1 MRITALDEYGLRC
14 LLAIA
19 LKGSG
24 AQLSIPEIAEME
36 GISESYVGKLL
47 SLLRKG
53 KLINAVR
60 GRAGGFSLARSPE
73 NITLLEA
80 VTTLGGP
87 LLDPDHCSRY
97 TGLLEKCVHFE
108 CCSVRYILGG
118 LAESVAEFLSQ
129 TTLKDIIEADDLNN
143 KDWQEGISRTNN
155 LLPEKK
161 HAKQTV
167 FKI

>member
-1 MRITALDEYGLRC
+1 MRITALEEYGLRC

-19 LKGSG
+19 IKGPG

-36 GISESYVGKLL
+36 GLSGSYVGKLL
-47 SLLRKG
+47 SLLKKG
-53 KLINAVR
+53 RLINAVR

-143 KDWQEGISRTNN
+143 EDWQEGISRTNK
-155 LLPEKK
+155 LLPEKNRV
-161 HAKQTV
+161 KQTGFRV
-167 FKI
+167 

>member
-19 LKGSG
+19 VKGPG
-24 AQLSIPEIAEME
+24 AQLSIPEIAELE

-47 SLLRKG
+47 SLLKKG

-60 GRAGGFSLARSPE
+60 GRAGGFSLAHSPE
-73 NITLLEA
+73 DITLLEA
-80 VTTLGGP
+80 VTT
-87 LLDPDHCSRY
+87 
-97 TGLLEKCVHFE
+97 
-108 CCSVRYILGG
+108 LGG

-161 HAKQTV
+161 RAKQTV